1 MEQQT
6 ATTQAQESERLGDT
20 FEQFGE
26 QMAAWG
32 EEFGRQM
39 EAWGREFGQ
48 RMEDWSQ
55 EFEPRIEVWAEELA
69 QKMEL
74 AGERIRQ
81 WFEEQAAS
89 RAAKT
94 DSPQESRLTILRMVE
109 ESKISVTEAEGLL
122 RAVGEKSN
130 HLIIGRYLDR
140 RRPCDGSR

>member
-1 MEQQT
+1 MERQT
-6 ATTQAQESERLGDT
+6 ATTQTQEARSFSDAC
-20 FEQFGE
+20 EQFGE

-32 EEFGRQM
+32 EEFGCHM

-48 RMEDWSQ
+48 HMEDWSQ

-89 RAAKT
+89 RAA
-94 DSPQESRLTILRMVE
+94 SVGSLREERLAILRMVAE
-109 ESKISVTEAEGLL
+109 GKINVTEAESLL
-122 RAVGEKSN
+122 RALGE
-130 HLIIGRYLDR
+130 
-140 RRPCDGSR
+140 

>member
-6 ATTQAQESERLGDT
+6 ATTQAQEARRFGDAC
-20 FEQFGE
+20 EQFGE

-55 EFEPRIEVWAEELA
+55 EFGPRLEVWAEELA
-69 QKMEL
+69 QKMEQG
-74 AGERIRQ
+74 GERVRQ

-89 RAAKT
+89 RTASAG
-94 DSPQESRLTILRMVE
+94 SLREERLAILRMVE
-109 ESKISVTEAEGLL
+109 EGKISVTEAESLL
-122 RAVGEKSN
+122 RAVG
-130 HLIIGRYLDR
+130 G
-140 RRPCDGSR
+140 

>member
-6 ATTQAQESERLGDT
+6 GTTQAQEVKGFGET

-26 QMAAWG
+26 QMATWG
-32 EEFGRQM
+32 EEFGCHM

-48 RMEDWSQ
+48 RMDAWGK
-55 EFEPRIEVWAEELA
+55 EFGPRMESWAEELA

-89 RAAKT
+89 RAAKG
-94 DSPQESRLTILRMVE
+94 DSLREERLTILRMVE
-109 ESKISVTEAEGLL
+109 ESKVSVTEAESLL
-122 RAVGEKSN
+122 RA
-130 HLIIGRYLDR
+130 LD
-140 RRPCDGSR
+140 D

>member
-6 ATTQAQESERLGDT
+6 ATTEAQEARSFGDAC
-20 FEQFGE
+20 E

-32 EEFGRQM
+32 EDFGRQM

-48 RMEDWSQ
+48 RTEAWSN
-55 EFEPRIEVWAEELA
+55 EFGPRMEVWAEELA

-89 RAAKT
+89 RAAKV
-94 DSPQESRLTILRMVE
+94 DSLREERLTILRMVE
-109 ESKISVTEAEGLL
+109 ESKISVTEAESLL
-122 RAVGEKSN
+122 RALGE
-130 HLIIGRYLDR
+130 
-140 RRPCDGSR
+140 